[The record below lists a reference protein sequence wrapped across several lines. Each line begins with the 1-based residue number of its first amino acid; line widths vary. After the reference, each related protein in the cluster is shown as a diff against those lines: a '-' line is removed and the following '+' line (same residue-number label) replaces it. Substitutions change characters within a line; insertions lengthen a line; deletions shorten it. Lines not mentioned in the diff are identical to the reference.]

1 MRIYVQFLGM
11 TPCTLERAIKIGKL
25 TENIDVQVDIESPKL
40 KSSCCIST
48 FVVKV
53 NHSKMS
59 SSTLIEVFGH
69 IVFSF
74 TQGVTEHYNPEEPE
88 FTAESFG
95 YDPLESTGREWYY
108 RPVDEFIFQ
117 EYSDRRDTAFSYLPS
132 SSLNVRCMD
141 ACTPEENEETLSGQ
155 QDEDRAMAWKR
166 LRPSTLSTVWK
177 ALCTSALISLLT
189 AAIIGVLYIMITY
202 VCYQTIY
209 NCQFHDTET
218 IPEKV
223 QWIRT
228 MSDIT
233 GCVFLYLWFFGG
245 VLLLFRPYQIMGLKG
260 KLFLVAFFLFSL
272 DALYR
277 VALQLLGIS
286 HSKLSVLK
294 KIPLNVLFLSSVC
307 WQIYLLTNAFRSL
320 SKRLNLFFKMLM
332 PSCFPF
338 AIGIFVASY
347 IYPMYSKQDGKGKLL
362 IAIFSPLIGVVLK
375 VISRI
380 CVQRL
385 WRITH
390 PGRSFVLLAPLY
402 FGTAVMFRVLQAEL
416 DSLKSIAI
424 LGIVHGA
431 AEVIERSTMVIID
444 HVCHVILKRKS
455 AAWGSFRTPRRE
467 RLMADVAILSMLYES
482 TAIIS
487 VNSVLYLYQFIYIQN
502 TPLLKLLQ
510 KFAIHTSV
518 ALVIEWFFTSAS
530 LAIVTRYQNIA
541 VMAVWRKRW
550 KRHILVAIANL
561 VPLAIWTTPHLLEIV
576 HGRFYEFQSH
586 PCKMPFA

>member
-1 MRIYVQFLGM
+1 
-11 TPCTLERAIKIGKL
+11 
-25 TENIDVQVDIESPKL
+25 
-40 KSSCCIST
+40 
-48 FVVKV
+48 
-53 NHSKMS
+53 
-59 SSTLIEVFGH
+59 
-69 IVFSF
+69 
-74 TQGVTEHYNPEEPE
+74 
-88 FTAESFG
+88 
-95 YDPLESTGREWYY
+95 
-108 RPVDEFIFQ
+108 
-117 EYSDRRDTAFSYLPS
+117 
-132 SSLNVRCMD
+132 
-141 ACTPEENEETLSGQ
+141 
-155 QDEDRAMAWKR
+155 
-166 LRPSTLSTVWK
+166 
-177 ALCTSALISLLT
+177 
-189 AAIIGVLYIMITY
+189 
-202 VCYQTIY
+202 
-209 NCQFHDTET
+209 
-218 IPEKV
+218 
-223 QWIRT
+223 
-228 MSDIT
+228 
-233 GCVFLYLWFFGG
+233 
-245 VLLLFRPYQIMGLKG
+245 
-260 KLFLVAFFLFSL
+260 
-272 DALYR
+272 
-277 VALQLLGIS
+277 
-286 HSKLSVLK
+286 
-294 KIPLNVLFLSSVC
+294 
-307 WQIYLLTNAFRSL
+307 
-320 SKRLNLFFKMLM
+320 M

-338 AIGIFVASY
+338 AIAIFVASY